1 MTSSASS
8 PDDLPV
14 YDRLVRERGDVVA
27 EVREVAERTQFE
39 VRQALAGTV
48 RPRPPQNGP
57 RQQQGPGGPRHPQG
71 GPRQPQG
78 GPRQQQGQPGLPQGP
93 GQGSSPQGQGSS
105 SHGQGQGPG
114 QGPGQ
119 PQGGQ
124 QPPQGFDLPRR
135 PGQQQGPGPQGA
147 GPQGPGPQGPGPRV
161 YEDRPRQDGGGPQDG
176 EAGRHEEPQRP
187 DAG

>member
-1 MTSSASS
+1 MTSSAPS

-57 RQQQGPGGPRHPQG
+57 RQHQGPGGPRHPQG

-78 GPRQQQGQPGLPQGP
+78 DPGSSRGRARLRGRGRTRDPDSRRGVSGRRRGPNFPGVPDSSRVPARRGVLARRVPVRRVPVRRGAVRRGVVRVRTRTGP
-93 GQGSSPQGQGSS
+93 GRTGTARRTAAPGATRSS
-105 SHGQGQGPG
+105 
-114 QGPGQ
+114 
-119 PQGGQ
+119 
-124 QPPQGFDLPRR
+124 
-135 PGQQQGPGPQGA
+135 GA
-147 GPQGPGPQGPGPRV
+147 PTPADP
-161 YEDRPRQDGGGPQDG
+161 
-176 EAGRHEEPQRP
+176 
-187 DAG
+187 

>member
-1 MTSSASS
+1 MTSSAPS

-78 GPRQQQGQPGLPQGP
+78 GPRQQGQA
-93 GQGSSPQGQGSS
+93 
-105 SHGQGQGPG
+105 QGPG

-119 PQGGQ
+119 PQG
-124 QPPQGFDLPRR
+124 
-135 PGQQQGPGPQGA
+135 
-147 GPQGPGPQGPGPRV
+147 PGPR
-161 YEDRPRQDGGGPQDG
+161 GGGPQGHGPRPFEDG
-176 EAGRHEEPQRP
+176 PRQEGGGPQEGGDGHHGEPQRP